1 MCKTC
6 RKSIDHLFL
15 HCKVATKLWSAFLLL
30 FGVAWIIHCKVSEF
44 LGSWRQMSNHMLVQ
58 IWKMAPLCLM

>member
-6 RKSIDHLFL
+6 GKSIDHLFL

-30 FGVAWIIHCKVSEF
+30 FGVAWIIPCTVSEF
-44 LGSWRQMSNHMLVQ
+44 LGSWRQMSNRMLVRFGE
-58 IWKMAPLCLM
+58 WLHCV